1 MEVQQTINATRSWSQ
16 YRRYQ
21 GKSVGFVPTM
31 GALHQGH
38 LSLVRQAR
46 KDNDFVVVSVF
57 VNPIQF
63 APNEDFDNYPRKI
76 RLDLDLL
83 EKECVDLV
91 FAPSSEEMYP
101 KEDSR
106 MNQTWLDVV
115 GPITEGLCGISRPTF
130 FRGVTTVVAKLFNIV
145 QPKRAYF
152 GWKDAQQLAAIR
164 QMVND
169 LNFDL
174 EVIGLPIVREDDG
187 LAMSSRNVYLT
198 KDERQEAKM
207 VYQSLELA
215 KSQILRG
222 EQSVKKI
229 TDEMKLLVEDSPLI
243 RIDYITIV
251 SSQTFSLISELEHGQ
266 DILIAIAVYVGN
278 TRLID
283 NFRLK
288 VPQF

>member
-187 LAMSSRNVYLT
+187 LAMSSRNAYLT
-198 KDERQEAKM
+198 KDARQEAKI

-215 KSQILRG
+215 KSRILRG
-222 EQSVKKI
+222 ETSVKKI
-229 TDEMKLLVEDSPLI
+229 TTEMKLLVEASALS
-243 RIDYITIV
+243 RIDYTTIV
-251 SSQTFSLISELEHGQ
+251 SSQTFKPILELENGQ
-266 DILIAIAVYVGN
+266 DILIAIAIYVGS

>member
-91 FAPSSEEMYP
+91 FAPSNEEMYP
-101 KEDSR
+101 KDDSR

-152 GWKDAQQLAAIR
+152 GWKDAQQLAVIR

-187 LAMSSRNVYLT
+187 LAMSSRNAYLT
-198 KDERQEAKM
+198 KDERQEAKI

-215 KSQILRG
+215 KSRILRG
-222 EQSVKKI
+222 ETSVKKI
-229 TDEMKLLVEDSPLI
+229 TTEMKLLVEDSALS
-243 RIDYITIV
+243 RIDYTTIV
-251 SSQTFSLISELEHGQ
+251 SSQTFRPILELENGQ
-266 DILIAIAVYVGN
+266 DILIAIATYVGS

-283 NFRLK
+283 NFRMK

>member
-91 FAPSSEEMYP
+91 FAPNSEEMYP
-101 KEDSR
+101 KDNSH

-187 LAMSSRNVYLT
+187 LAMSSRNAYLT
-198 KDERQEAKM
+198 KDERQEAKI

-215 KSQILRG
+215 KSRILRG
-222 EQSVKKI
+222 ETSVKKI
-229 TDEMKLLVEDSPLI
+229 TTEMKLLVEDSALS
-243 RIDYITIV
+243 RIDYTTIV
-251 SSQTFSLISELEHGQ
+251 SSQTFRPILELENGQ
-266 DILIAIAVYVGN
+266 DILIAIATYVGS

>member
-83 EKECVDLV
+83 EKEYVDLV
-91 FAPSSEEMYP
+91 FAPNSEEMYP
-101 KEDSR
+101 KDNSHT
-106 MNQTWLDVV
+106 NQTWLDVV

-187 LAMSSRNVYLT
+187 LAMSSRNAYLT
-198 KDERQEAKM
+198 KGERQEAKI

-215 KSQILRG
+215 KSRILLG
-222 EQSVKKI
+222 ETSVKKI
-229 TDEMKLLVEDSPLI
+229 TTEMKLLVEDSALS
-243 RIDYITIV
+243 RIDYTTIV
-251 SSQTFSLISELEHGQ
+251 SSQTFKPILELENGQ
-266 DILIAIAVYVGN
+266 DILIAIATYVGS

>member
-1 MEVQQTINATRSWSQ
+1 MEVQQAINATRSWSQ

-91 FAPSSEEMYP
+91 FAPNSEEMYP
-101 KEDSR
+101 KDNSH

-187 LAMSSRNVYLT
+187 LAMSSRNAYLT
-198 KDERQEAKM
+198 KDERQEAKI

-215 KSQILRG
+215 KSRILRG
-222 EQSVKKI
+222 ETSVKKI
-229 TDEMKLLVEDSPLI
+229 TTEMKLLVEDSALS
-243 RIDYITIV
+243 RIDYTTIV
-251 SSQTFSLISELEHGQ
+251 SSQTFRPILELENGQ
-266 DILIAIAVYVGN
+266 DILIAIATYVGS

>member
-16 YRRYQ
+16 YRRYK

-91 FAPSSEEMYP
+91 FAPSNEEMYP
-101 KEDSR
+101 KDDSR

-187 LAMSSRNVYLT
+187 LAMSSRNAYLT
-198 KDERQEAKM
+198 KDERQEAKI

-215 KSQILRG
+215 KSRILRG
-222 EQSVKKI
+222 ETSVKKI
-229 TDEMKLLVEDSPLI
+229 TTEMKLLVEDSALS
-243 RIDYITIV
+243 RIDYTTIV
-251 SSQTFSLISELEHGQ
+251 SSQTFRPILKLENGQ
-266 DILIAIAVYVGN
+266 DILIAIATYVGN

-283 NFRLK
+283 NFRMK

>member
-16 YRRYQ
+16 YRRYK

-91 FAPSSEEMYP
+91 FAPSNEEMYP
-101 KEDSR
+101 KDDSR

-174 EVIGLPIVREDDG
+174 EVIGLPIVREGDG
-187 LAMSSRNVYLT
+187 LAMSSRNAYLT
-198 KDERQEAKM
+198 KDERQEAKI

-215 KSQILRG
+215 KSRILRG
-222 EQSVKKI
+222 ETSVKKI
-229 TDEMKLLVEDSPLI
+229 TTEMKLLVEDSALS
-243 RIDYITIV
+243 RIDYTTIV
-251 SSQTFSLISELEHGQ
+251 SSQTFRPILKLENGQ
-266 DILIAIAVYVGN
+266 DILIAIATYVGS

>member
-16 YRRYQ
+16 YRRYK

-91 FAPSSEEMYP
+91 FAPSNEEMYP
-101 KEDSR
+101 KDDSR

-174 EVIGLPIVREDDG
+174 EVIGLPIVREEDG
-187 LAMSSRNVYLT
+187 LAMSSRNAYLT
-198 KDERQEAKM
+198 KDERQEAKI

-215 KSQILRG
+215 KSRILRG
-222 EQSVKKI
+222 ETSVKKI
-229 TDEMKLLVEDSPLI
+229 TTEMKLLVEDSALS
-243 RIDYITIV
+243 RIDYTTIV
-251 SSQTFSLISELEHGQ
+251 SSQTFQPILELEKGQ
-266 DILIAIAVYVGN
+266 DILIAIATYVGS

>member
-16 YRRYQ
+16 YRRYK

-91 FAPSSEEMYP
+91 FAPSNEEMYP
-101 KEDSR
+101 KDDSR

-187 LAMSSRNVYLT
+187 LAMSSRNAYLT
-198 KDERQEAKM
+198 KDERQEAKI

-215 KSQILRG
+215 KSRILRG
-222 EQSVKKI
+222 ETSVKKI
-229 TDEMKLLVEDSPLI
+229 TTEMKLLVEDSALS
-243 RIDYITIV
+243 RIDYTTIV
-251 SSQTFSLISELEHGQ
+251 SSQTFRPILKLENGQ
-266 DILIAIAVYVGN
+266 DILIAIATYVGS

>member
-16 YRRYQ
+16 YRRYKGQ
-21 GKSVGFVPTM
+21 SVGFVPTM

-91 FAPSSEEMYP
+91 FAPSNEEMYP
-101 KEDSR
+101 KDDSR

-187 LAMSSRNVYLT
+187 LAMSSRNAYLT
-198 KDERQEAKM
+198 KDERQEAKI

-215 KSQILRG
+215 KSRILRG
-222 EQSVKKI
+222 ETSVKKI
-229 TDEMKLLVEDSPLI
+229 TTEMKLLVEDSALS
-243 RIDYITIV
+243 RIDYTTIV
-251 SSQTFSLISELEHGQ
+251 SSQTFRPILELENGQ
-266 DILIAIAVYVGN
+266 DILIAIATYVGS

-283 NFRLK
+283 NFRMK

>member
-83 EKECVDLV
+83 EKEYVDLV
-91 FAPSSEEMYP
+91 FAPNSEEMYP
-101 KEDSR
+101 KDNSHT
-106 MNQTWLDVV
+106 NQTWLDVV

-187 LAMSSRNVYLT
+187 LAMSSRNAYLT
-198 KDERQEAKM
+198 KDERQEAKI

-215 KSQILRG
+215 KSRILRG
-222 EQSVKKI
+222 ETSVKKI
-229 TDEMKLLVEDSPLI
+229 TTEMKLLVEDSALS
-243 RIDYITIV
+243 RIDYTTIV
-251 SSQTFSLISELEHGQ
+251 SSQTFKPILELENGQ
-266 DILIAIAVYVGN
+266 DILIAIATYVGS

>member
-187 LAMSSRNVYLT
+187 LAMSSRNAYLT
-198 KDERQEAKM
+198 KDERQEAKI

-215 KSQILRG
+215 KSRILRG
-222 EQSVKKI
+222 ETSVKKI
-229 TDEMKLLVEDSPLI
+229 TTEMKLLVEDSALS
-243 RIDYITIV
+243 RIDYTTIV
-251 SSQTFSLISELEHGQ
+251 SSQTFKPILELENGQ
-266 DILIAIAVYVGN
+266 DILIAIATYVGS

>member
-187 LAMSSRNVYLT
+187 LAMSSRNAYLT
-198 KDERQEAKM
+198 KDERQEAKI

-215 KSQILRG
+215 KSRILQG
-222 EQSVKKI
+222 ETSVKKI
-229 TDEMKLLVEDSPLI
+229 TTEMKLLVEDSASS
-243 RIDYITIV
+243 RIDYTTIV
-251 SSQTFSLISELEHGQ
+251 SSQTFRPILELENGQ
-266 DILIAIAVYVGN
+266 DILIAIATYVGS

>member
-16 YRRYQ
+16 YRRYK

-91 FAPSSEEMYP
+91 FAPSNEEMYP
-101 KEDSR
+101 KDDSR

-187 LAMSSRNVYLT
+187 LAMSSRNAYLT
-198 KDERQEAKM
+198 KDERQEAKI

-215 KSQILRG
+215 KSRILRG
-222 EQSVKKI
+222 ETSVKKI
-229 TDEMKLLVEDSPLI
+229 TTEMKLLVEDSALS
-243 RIDYITIV
+243 RIDYTTIV
-251 SSQTFSLISELEHGQ
+251 SSQTFRPILKLENGQ
-266 DILIAIAVYVGN
+266 DILIAIATYVGS

-283 NFRLK
+283 NFRMK

>member
-16 YRRYQ
+16 YRRYK

-91 FAPSSEEMYP
+91 FAPSNEEMYP
-101 KEDSR
+101 KDDSR

-187 LAMSSRNVYLT
+187 LAMSSRNAYLT
-198 KDERQEAKM
+198 KDERQEAKI

-215 KSQILRG
+215 KSRILRG
-222 EQSVKKI
+222 ETSVKKI
-229 TDEMKLLVEDSPLI
+229 TTEMKLLVEDSALS
-243 RIDYITIV
+243 RIDYTTIV
-251 SSQTFSLISELEHGQ
+251 SSQTFRPILKLENGQ
-266 DILIAIAVYVGN
+266 DILIAIATYIGS

>member
-16 YRRYQ
+16 YRRYK

-91 FAPSSEEMYP
+91 FAPSNEEMYP
-101 KEDSR
+101 KDDSH

-174 EVIGLPIVREDDG
+174 EVIGLPIVREGDG
-187 LAMSSRNVYLT
+187 LAMSSRNAYLT
-198 KDERQEAKM
+198 KDERQEAKI

-215 KSQILRG
+215 KSRILRG
-222 EQSVKKI
+222 ETSVKKI
-229 TDEMKLLVEDSPLI
+229 TTEMKLLVEDSALS
-243 RIDYITIV
+243 RIDYTTIV
-251 SSQTFSLISELEHGQ
+251 SSQTFRPILELENGQ
-266 DILIAIAVYVGN
+266 DILIAIATYIGS

>member
-187 LAMSSRNVYLT
+187 LAMSSRNAYLT
-198 KDERQEAKM
+198 KDERQEAKI

-215 KSQILRG
+215 KSRILRG
-222 EQSVKKI
+222 ETSVKKI
-229 TDEMKLLVEDSPLI
+229 TTDMKLLVEDSALS
-243 RIDYITIV
+243 RIDYTTIV
-251 SSQTFSLISELEHGQ
+251 SSQTFRPILELENGQ
-266 DILIAIAVYVGN
+266 DILIAIATYVGS

>member
-101 KEDSR
+101 KDDSR
-106 MNQTWLDVV
+106 MNQTWLEVV

-187 LAMSSRNVYLT
+187 LAMSSRNAYLT
-198 KDERQEAKM
+198 KDERQEAKI

-215 KSQILRG
+215 KSRILRG
-222 EQSVKKI
+222 ETSVKKI
-229 TDEMKLLVEDSPLI
+229 TTDMKLLVEDSALS
-243 RIDYITIV
+243 RIDYTTIV
-251 SSQTFSLISELEHGQ
+251 SSQTFKPILELENGQ
-266 DILIAIAVYVGN
+266 DILIAIAIYVGS

>member
-83 EKECVDLV
+83 EKEYVDLV
-91 FAPSSEEMYP
+91 FAPNSEEMYP
-101 KEDSR
+101 KDNSHT
-106 MNQTWLDVV
+106 NQTWLDVV

-187 LAMSSRNVYLT
+187 LAMSSRNAYLT
-198 KDERQEAKM
+198 KDERQEAKI

-215 KSQILRG
+215 KSRILRG
-222 EQSVKKI
+222 ETSVKKI
-229 TDEMKLLVEDSPLI
+229 TTDMKLLVEDSALS
-243 RIDYITIV
+243 RIDYTTIV
-251 SSQTFSLISELEHGQ
+251 SSQTFKPILELENGQ
-266 DILIAIAVYVGN
+266 DILIAIAIYVGS

>member
-1 MEVQQTINATRSWSQ
+1 MKIVKKLDELNKILEPVKNTK
-16 YRRYQ
+16 
-21 GKSVGFVPTM
+21 KSIGLVLTM
-31 GALHQGH
+31 GNIHQGH
-38 LSLVRQAR
+38 LSLVDKAR
-46 KDNDFVVVSVF
+46 SDNDFVVVSVF

-101 KEDSR
+101 KDDSR
-106 MNQTWLDVV
+106 MNQTWLEVV

-152 GWKDAQQLAAIR
+152 GWKDAQQLAAIQ

-187 LAMSSRNVYLT
+187 LAMSSRNAFLT
-198 KDERQEAKM
+198 KDERQEAKR

-215 KSQILRG
+215 KSRILQG
-222 EQSVKKI
+222 ETSVKKI
-229 TDEMKLLVEDSPLI
+229 TTEMKLLVEDSASS
-243 RIDYITIV
+243 RIDYTTIV
-251 SSQTFSLISELEHGQ
+251 SSQTFRPILELENGQ
-266 DILIAIAVYVGN
+266 DILIAIATYVGS

>member
-1 MEVQQTINATRSWSQ
+1 MEVQQTINSTRSWSQ

-101 KEDSR
+101 KDDSR
-106 MNQTWLDVV
+106 MNQTWLEVV

-152 GWKDAQQLAAIR
+152 GWKDAQQLAAIQ

-187 LAMSSRNVYLT
+187 LAMSSRNAFLT
-198 KDERQEAKM
+198 KDERQEAKR

-215 KSQILRG
+215 KSRILQG
-222 EQSVKKI
+222 ETSVKKI
-229 TDEMKLLVEDSPLI
+229 TTEMKLLVEDSALS
-243 RIDYITIV
+243 RIDYTTIV
-251 SSQTFSLISELEHGQ
+251 SSQTFRPILELENGQ
-266 DILIAIAVYVGN
+266 DILIAIATYVGS

>member
-16 YRRYQ
+16 YRRYK

-91 FAPSSEEMYP
+91 FAPSNEEMYP
-101 KEDSR
+101 KDDSR

-187 LAMSSRNVYLT
+187 LAMSSRNAYLT
-198 KDERQEAKM
+198 KDERQEAKI

-215 KSQILRG
+215 KSRILRG
-222 EQSVKKI
+222 ETSVKKI
-229 TDEMKLLVEDSPLI
+229 TTEMKLLVEDSALS
-243 RIDYITIV
+243 RIDYTTIV
-251 SSQTFSLISELEHGQ
+251 SSQTFQPILELEKGQ
-266 DILIAIAVYVGN
+266 DILIAIATYVGS

>member
-83 EKECVDLV
+83 EKEYVDLV
-91 FAPSSEEMYP
+91 FAPNSEEMYP
-101 KEDSR
+101 KDNSHT
-106 MNQTWLDVV
+106 NQTWLDVV

-187 LAMSSRNVYLT
+187 LAMSSRNAYLT
-198 KDERQEAKM
+198 KDERQEAKI

-215 KSQILRG
+215 KSRILRG
-222 EQSVKKI
+222 ETSVKKI
-229 TDEMKLLVEDSPLI
+229 TTEMKLLVEDSALS
-243 RIDYITIV
+243 RIDYTTIV
-251 SSQTFSLISELEHGQ
+251 SSQTFRPILELENGQ
-266 DILIAIAVYVGN
+266 DILIAIATYVGG

>member
-21 GKSVGFVPTM
+21 GQSVGFVPTM

-91 FAPSSEEMYP
+91 FAPSNEEMYP
-101 KEDSR
+101 KDDSR

-187 LAMSSRNVYLT
+187 LAMSSRNAYLT
-198 KDERQEAKM
+198 KDERQEAKI

-215 KSQILRG
+215 KSRILRG
-222 EQSVKKI
+222 ETSVKKI
-229 TDEMKLLVEDSPLI
+229 TTEMKLLVEDSALS
-243 RIDYITIV
+243 RIDYTTIV
-251 SSQTFSLISELEHGQ
+251 SSQTFRPILELENGQ
-266 DILIAIAVYVGN
+266 DILIAIATYVGS

>member
-16 YRRYQ
+16 YRRYK

-91 FAPSSEEMYP
+91 FAPSNEEMYP
-101 KEDSR
+101 KDDSR

-174 EVIGLPIVREDDG
+174 EVIGLPIVREGDG
-187 LAMSSRNVYLT
+187 LAMSSRNAYLT
-198 KDERQEAKM
+198 KDERQEAKI

-215 KSQILRG
+215 KSRILRG
-222 EQSVKKI
+222 ETSVKKI
-229 TDEMKLLVEDSPLI
+229 TTEMKLLVEDSALS
-243 RIDYITIV
+243 RIDYTTIV
-251 SSQTFSLISELEHGQ
+251 SSQTFRPILELEKGQ
-266 DILIAIAVYVGN
+266 DILIAIATYVGS

>member
-83 EKECVDLV
+83 EKEYVDLV
-91 FAPSSEEMYP
+91 FAPNSEEMYP
-101 KEDSR
+101 KDNSH

-187 LAMSSRNVYLT
+187 LAMSSRNAYLT
-198 KDERQEAKM
+198 KDERQEAKI

-215 KSQILRG
+215 KSRILRG
-222 EQSVKKI
+222 ETSVKKI
-229 TDEMKLLVEDSPLI
+229 TTEMKLLVEDSALS
-243 RIDYITIV
+243 RIDYTTIV
-251 SSQTFSLISELEHGQ
+251 SSQTFKPILELENGQ
-266 DILIAIAVYVGN
+266 DILIAIAIYVGS

>member
-101 KEDSR
+101 KDDSR
-106 MNQTWLDVV
+106 MNQTWLEVV

-187 LAMSSRNVYLT
+187 LAMSSRNAFLT
-198 KDERQEAKM
+198 KDERQEAKR

-215 KSQILRG
+215 KSRILQG
-222 EQSVKKI
+222 ETSVKKI
-229 TDEMKLLVEDSPLI
+229 TTEMKLLVEDSASS
-243 RIDYITIV
+243 RIDYTTIV
-251 SSQTFSLISELEHGQ
+251 SSQTFRPILELENGQ
-266 DILIAIAVYVGN
+266 DILIAIATYVGS

>member
-16 YRRYQ
+16 YRRYK

-91 FAPSSEEMYP
+91 FAPSNEEMYP
-101 KEDSR
+101 KDDSR

-187 LAMSSRNVYLT
+187 LAMSSRNAYLT
-198 KDERQEAKM
+198 KDERQEAKI

-215 KSQILRG
+215 KSRILRG
-222 EQSVKKI
+222 ETSVKKI
-229 TDEMKLLVEDSPLI
+229 TTEMKLLVEDSALS
-243 RIDYITIV
+243 RIDYTTIV
-251 SSQTFSLISELEHGQ
+251 SSQTFKPILELENGQ
-266 DILIAIAVYVGN
+266 DILIAIAIYVGS

>member
-16 YRRYQ
+16 YRRYK

-91 FAPSSEEMYP
+91 FAPSNEEMYP
-101 KEDSR
+101 KDDSR

-174 EVIGLPIVREDDG
+174 EVIGLPIVREGDG
-187 LAMSSRNVYLT
+187 LAMSSRNAYLT
-198 KDERQEAKM
+198 KDERQEAKI

-215 KSQILRG
+215 KSRILRG
-222 EQSVKKI
+222 ETSVKKI
-229 TDEMKLLVEDSPLI
+229 TTEMKLLVEDSALS
-243 RIDYITIV
+243 RIDYTTIV
-251 SSQTFSLISELEHGQ
+251 SSQTFRPILELENGQ
-266 DILIAIAVYVGN
+266 DILIAIATYVGS

>member
-101 KEDSR
+101 KDDSR
-106 MNQTWLDVV
+106 MNQTWLEVV
-115 GPITEGLCGISRPTF
+115 GPITEGLCSTSRPTF

-222 EQSVKKI
+222 GQSVKKI

>member
-16 YRRYQ
+16 YRRYK

-91 FAPSSEEMYP
+91 FAPSNEEMYP
-101 KEDSR
+101 KDDSR

-187 LAMSSRNVYLT
+187 LAMSSRNAYLT
-198 KDERQEAKM
+198 KDERQEAKI

-215 KSQILRG
+215 KSRILRG
-222 EQSVKKI
+222 ETSVKKI
-229 TDEMKLLVEDSPLI
+229 TTEMKLLVEDSALS

-251 SSQTFSLISELEHGQ
+251 SSQTFQPILELEKGQ
-266 DILIAIAVYVGN
+266 DILIAIATYVGS

-283 NFRLK
+283 NFWLK

>member
-187 LAMSSRNVYLT
+187 LAMSSRNAYLT
-198 KDERQEAKM
+198 KDERQEAKI

-215 KSQILRG
+215 KSRILRG
-222 EQSVKKI
+222 ETSVKKI
-229 TDEMKLLVEDSPLI
+229 TTDMKLLVEDSALS
-243 RIDYITIV
+243 RIDYTTIV
-251 SSQTFSLISELEHGQ
+251 SSQTFKPILELENGQ
-266 DILIAIAVYVGN
+266 DILIAIAIYVGS

>member
-83 EKECVDLV
+83 EKEYVDLV
-91 FAPSSEEMYP
+91 FAPNSEEMYP
-101 KEDSR
+101 KDNSH

-187 LAMSSRNVYLT
+187 LAMSSRNAYLT
-198 KDERQEAKM
+198 KDERQEAKI

-215 KSQILRG
+215 KSRILRG
-222 EQSVKKI
+222 ETSVKKI
-229 TDEMKLLVEDSPLI
+229 TTEMKLLVEDSALS
-243 RIDYITIV
+243 RIDYTTIV
-251 SSQTFSLISELEHGQ
+251 SSQTFRPILELENGQ
-266 DILIAIAVYVGN
+266 DILIAIATYVGS

>member
-16 YRRYQ
+16 YRRYKGQ
-21 GKSVGFVPTM
+21 SVGFVPTM

-91 FAPSSEEMYP
+91 FAPSNEEMYP
-101 KEDSR
+101 KDDSH

-174 EVIGLPIVREDDG
+174 EVIGLPIVREGDG
-187 LAMSSRNVYLT
+187 LAMSSRNAYLT
-198 KDERQEAKM
+198 KDERQEAKI

-215 KSQILRG
+215 KSRILRG
-222 EQSVKKI
+222 ETSVKKI
-229 TDEMKLLVEDSPLI
+229 TTEMKLLVEDSALS
-243 RIDYITIV
+243 RIDYTTIV
-251 SSQTFSLISELEHGQ
+251 SSQTFRPILELENGQ
-266 DILIAIAVYVGN
+266 DILIAIATYVGS

>member
-91 FAPSSEEMYP
+91 FVPSSEEMYP
-101 KEDSR
+101 KDDSR
-106 MNQTWLDVV
+106 MNQTSLDVV

-174 EVIGLPIVREDDG
+174 EVIGLPIVREEDG
-187 LAMSSRNVYLT
+187 LAMSSRNAYLT
-198 KDERQEAKM
+198 KDERQEAKI

-215 KSQILRG
+215 KSRILRG
-222 EQSVKKI
+222 ETSVKKI
-229 TDEMKLLVEDSPLI
+229 TTEMKLLVEDSALS
-243 RIDYITIV
+243 RIDYTTIV
-251 SSQTFSLISELEHGQ
+251 SSQTFRPILELENGQ
-266 DILIAIAVYVGN
+266 DILIAIAAYVGS

>member
-16 YRRYQ
+16 YRRYK

-38 LSLVRQAR
+38 LSLIRQAR

-91 FAPSSEEMYP
+91 FAPSNEEMYP
-101 KEDSR
+101 KDDSR

-174 EVIGLPIVREDDG
+174 EVIGLPIVREGDG
-187 LAMSSRNVYLT
+187 LAMSSRNAYLT
-198 KDERQEAKM
+198 KDERQEAKI

-215 KSQILRG
+215 KSRILRG
-222 EQSVKKI
+222 ETSVKKI
-229 TDEMKLLVEDSPLI
+229 TTEMKLLVEDSALS
-243 RIDYITIV
+243 RIDYTTIV
-251 SSQTFSLISELEHGQ
+251 SSQTFRPILELENGQ
-266 DILIAIAVYVGN
+266 DILIAIATYVGS